1 VSCRI
6 TERQKDVLREAYSIC
21 NEISSSA
28 HGQLMES
35 AIRSRNALSGVIV
48 SVDSAKPSISQADAT
63 SLDDAANVVA
73 SLLSGNDI
81 PHEVQAKAKAVYNTI
96 CELKKDLEV
105 KSE

>member
-1 VSCRI
+1 VSYKI

-63 SLDDAANVVA
+63 SLDGAAKVVA
-73 SLLSGNDI
+73 SLMSRNDV
-81 PHEVQAKAKAVYNTI
+81 PNAVQIKAWQI
-96 CELKKDLEV
+96 CDAIGKLKDDLEV